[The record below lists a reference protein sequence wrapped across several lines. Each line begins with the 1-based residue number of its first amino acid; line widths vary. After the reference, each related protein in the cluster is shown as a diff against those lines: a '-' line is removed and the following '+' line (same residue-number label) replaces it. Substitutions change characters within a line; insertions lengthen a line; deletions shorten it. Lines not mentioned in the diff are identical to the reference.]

1 MKKQLN
7 SAAIKALA
15 LDLDGTALGLNA
27 EFTGRTIGALRA
39 CISRGIQVILCTG
52 RAVEGAEKH
61 RAAIGAEGPMV
72 YFNGAEVVDMP
83 EARVLSAGLMDLA
96 VVDFCIDISRSM
108 GVHYQVFFPAAAGSR
123 EILMIE
129 KYSAEAEMYQKH
141 TSIVPVIGDLKEAIA
156 KPGLSGCIK
165 GMFIAES
172 AVQDLIR
179 PKLTARFGNSM
190 YMAQTF
196 PTFLEIMRAG
206 VSKGEGLRFAM
217 KQRGLKAEEVIA
229 LGNEENDLPMFNAV
243 GFSVAPANSRESVC
257 AAADLV
263 IGSNE
268 EEGVAAFLEE
278 FLLN

>member
-1 MKKQLN
+1 MN
-7 SAAIKALA
+7 
-15 LDLDGTALGLNA
+15 
-27 EFTGRTIGALRA
+27 E
-39 CISRGIQVILCTG
+39 
-52 RAVEGAEKH
+52 
-61 RAAIGAEGPMV
+61 MV
-72 YFNGAEVVDMP
+72 YFNGTEVVDMP
-83 EARVLSAGLMDLA
+83 EARVLSAGLLNLE

-123 EILMIE
+123 ETLMIE

-141 TSIVPVIGDLKEAIA
+141 TGIVPVIGDLKEAIA

-179 PKLTARFGNSM
+179 PRLTARFGSSM

-206 VSKGEGLRFAM
+206 VSKGEGLKFAM

-243 GFSVAPANSRESVC
+243 GFSAAPTNSRETVRS
-257 AAADLV
+257 AADLV

-268 EEGVAAFLEE
+268 EDGVAAFLEE